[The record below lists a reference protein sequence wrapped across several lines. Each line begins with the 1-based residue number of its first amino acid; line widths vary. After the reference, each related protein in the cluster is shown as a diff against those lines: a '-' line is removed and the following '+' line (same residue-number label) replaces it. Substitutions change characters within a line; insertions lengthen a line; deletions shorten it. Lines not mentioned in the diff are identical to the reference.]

1 MTERAGVGDVSGASA
16 ASPVIAETAE
26 PSVIILSGLSGGGKT
41 AASKLFE
48 DLGYT
53 VVDNLPGELLPQL
66 AELVS
71 SDRTRFAQ
79 VAIVM
84 DVRAGD
90 TMLAL
95 AAMRGA
101 LEGRG
106 IRPRIVFLEARDEIL
121 IRRFSETRHA
131 HPLGD
136 QRGIASSIAEER
148 SLLEPIRQEA
158 DIVIDTSDLSLRE
171 LRERLFTQLGTLTDP
186 DQLAIQLISFGFK
199 HGLPLEADLVFD
211 VRFMQNPYYVAE
223 LRQSS
228 GLTEAVKAY
237 VLGQPV
243 AGQFLD
249 FVTSF
254 LEFALPAYVAE
265 GKSRLTIAIGCTGG
279 YHRSIVMAEAL
290 AAWLRERE
298 CRAGRRLPSRAGSGV
313 NLRRWLTPGIGV
325 KRWMLVVFLGLL
337 LLALA
342 FAHMLRQATRDLA
355 PGGILGTV
363 IDTLTLQFLPYPVR
377 GLIVAGVGVAIVLY
391 GAIKL
396 GRALTDPFRSDEAG
410 QPLVE
415 LIYQK
420 RFLARGPRI
429 VAIGGGTGLSA
440 LLRGLKEHTSNLTAV
455 VTVADDGGS
464 SGVLRQSLGIPP
476 VGDIRNCIAA
486 LADAEPLMNDLLQY
500 RFPGGV
506 GRRGPRAGRPC
517 GRQPAPGG
525 DDRRRGRATSRK
537 GSDGSIASSRSGAR
551 SCRSRPSPSRSMPS
565 SGMAG
570 SSTGSPRSWRST
582 ASNDC
587 G

>member
-1 MTERAGVGDVSGASA
+1 M
-16 ASPVIAETAE
+16 
-26 PSVIILSGLSGGGKT
+26 LS
-41 AASKLFE
+41 
-48 DLGYT
+48 D
-53 VVDNLPGELLPQL
+53 L

-121 IRRFSETRHA
+121 IRRYSETRHA

-136 QRGIASSIAEER
+136 QHGIASSIAAER

-171 LRERLFTQLGTLTDP
+171 LRERLFTQLGTITDP

-199 HGLPLEADLVFD
+199 YGLPLEADLVFD

-228 GLTEAVKAY
+228 GLTEAVKTY
-237 VLGQPV
+237 VLGKPV
-243 AGQFLD
+243 AAQFLE

-254 LEFALPAYVAE
+254 LEFALPAYVVRGQEPADHRH
-265 GKSRLTIAIGCTGG
+265 RLHGRLPPLDR
-279 YHRSIVMAEAL
+279 HRRGTRHV
-290 AAWLRERE
+290 AARARV
-298 CRAGRRLPSRAGSGV
+298 RAGRRLPPRAGSGV

-355 PGGILGTV
+355 PGGPLGHRHRHAHA
-363 IDTLTLQFLPYPVR
+363 PVPA
-377 GLIVAGVGVAIVLY
+377 V
-391 GAIKL
+391 
-396 GRALTDPFRSDEAG
+396 P
-410 QPLVE
+410 
-415 LIYQK
+415 
-420 RFLARGPRI
+420 GP
-429 VAIGGGTGLSA
+429 
-440 LLRGLKEHTSNLTAV
+440 
-455 VTVADDGGS
+455 
-464 SGVLRQSLGIPP
+464 
-476 VGDIRNCIAA
+476 
-486 LADAEPLMNDLLQY
+486 
-500 RFPGGV
+500 
-506 GRRGPRAGRPC
+506 GP
-517 GRQPAPGG
+517 
-525 DDRRRGRATSRK
+525 DRRHASA
-537 GSDGSIASSRSGAR
+537 SASSS
-551 SCRSRPSPSRSMPS
+551 SVPS
-565 SGMAG
+565 SWAG
-570 SSTGSPRSWRST
+570 P
-582 ASNDC
+582 
-587 G
+587 